1 MTTTTQDQILE
12 LAAEQRCIDRA
23 HIRASAHNLRAMAAL
38 VVPGATAL
46 LYEDWHEDGWVFCG
60 VLSSDSTCYE
70 QPRFPPEPTP
80 LSPIGDLLAS
90 TSPALDENLQYR
102 RHRFGTLRGAHVF
115 LVNETADLSML
126 PGLDDE
132 VTAIAQAMPEQRRP
146 GAATDAGDTVTSAFA
161 PANTGVAATQTP
173 TPGPGE
179 VLVTRDGTS
188 RVLDRAAF
196 MAEVQR

>member
-132 VTAIAQAMPEQRRP
+132 VTAIAQARQAHTRFKNRKVYLYYRCPQCRAWLRLPRNIGEK
-146 GAATDAGDTVTSAFA
+146 TVTC
-161 PANTGVAATQTP
+161 GKCGATFKKK
-173 TPGPGE
+173 
-179 VLVTRDGTS
+179 
-188 RVLDRAAF
+188 A
-196 MAEVQR
+196 